1 MFCSNCGKQ
10 NPDDAKYCYHCG
22 EKLNSI
28 KPDPVK
34 PEKPK
39 KPKSKMPLVLAAI
52 LIVAV
57 AAAGI
62 YFVTSP
68 SRKLAAYQET
78 YDGLDDRFYP
88 YIIDDSDQ
96 AAFDEDK
103 NVLKEA
109 IAKEDLDACKYASNQ
124 LDQLET
130 ELKSTVGDKIK
141 TLASSVDNANTSNLC
156 EVEINDIAQ
165 YQEAGEKYLEKKD
178 YLNAKKQYV
187 ECQRIIDAANSA
199 SQYGME
205 LRQVDVTNFPS
216 VKLYLSISD
225 LTSGESL
232 DQLDASGF
240 SLKEKISAKVGY
252 KDVKIKSVS
261 QMDQK
266 EGLNTAI
273 VADVSASMGSNLG
286 LAQTAMSNFVSSMQF
301 NVNDNAALYSFADT
315 VNREQFFTNEETTLK
330 NAINSLSMGN
340 MTALYDAIVYSI
352 SDITVE
358 DGAKCVIAFTD
369 GMENNSHSTKSYVIE
384 KAKQYDI
391 PVYIIGIGS
400 GVSNYDLTDI
410 AEQTGGQYWNINNV
424 SSMDQIYN
432 EIYQAQKAMYVVQY
446 TTQKESQTDLE
457 REVYIR
463 FSNDQYLVRAEKT
476 YVPSNY
482 TIDGFV
488 FHDSDSR
495 YLSESELDNLSEEE
509 VLIALNELYARRNYK
524 FQTNQFLIAH
534 FNKCSWY
541 NGTETD
547 QAKVEKTF
555 NKYEVANKD
564 LLVKYEKKHQL
575 NNRK

>member
-1 MFCSNCGKQ
+1 M
-10 NPDDAKYCYHCG
+10 
-22 EKLNSI
+22 
-28 KPDPVK
+28 
-34 PEKPK
+34 
-39 KPKSKMPLVLAAI
+39 
-52 LIVAV
+52 
-57 AAAGI
+57 
-62 YFVTSP
+62 
-68 SRKLAAYQET
+68 
-78 YDGLDDRFYP
+78 
-88 YIIDDSDQ
+88 DS
-96 AAFDEDK
+96 
-103 NVLKEA
+103 
-109 IAKEDLDACKYASNQ
+109 
-124 LDQLET
+124 
-130 ELKSTVGDKIK
+130 
-141 TLASSVDNANTSNLC
+141 
-156 EVEINDIAQ
+156 
-165 YQEAGEKYLEKKD
+165 
-178 YLNAKKQYV
+178 
-187 ECQRIIDAANSA
+187 
-199 SQYGME
+199 
-205 LRQVDVTNFPS
+205 
-216 VKLYLSISD
+216 
-225 LTSGESL
+225 
-232 DQLDASGF
+232 SGF